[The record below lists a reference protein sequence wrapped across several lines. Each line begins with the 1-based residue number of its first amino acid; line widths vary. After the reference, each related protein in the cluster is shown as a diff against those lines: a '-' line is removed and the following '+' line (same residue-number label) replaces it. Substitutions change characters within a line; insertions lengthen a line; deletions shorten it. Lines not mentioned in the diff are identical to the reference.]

1 MYYVQ
6 KTLEISAAHRLQLD
20 YESKCN
26 NLHGHNWVI
35 TIYCKSKE
43 LDRNGMLV
51 DFTRIKK
58 LVKGQLDHKLLNDVL
73 PCQPTAENIARWL
86 TEQIPNCYR
95 ADVQE
100 SEGNMASYEVD
111 E

>member
-1 MYYVQ
+1 MYYVK

-43 LDRNGMLV
+43 LDRNGMVV
-51 DFTRIKK
+51 DFTHIKK
-58 LVKGQLDHKLLNDVL
+58 LVKGQLDHKLLNDVI

-100 SEGNMASYEVD
+100 SEGNVASYEVD

>member
-1 MYYVQ
+1 MYYVK

-43 LDRNGMLV
+43 LDRNGMVV
-51 DFTRIKK
+51 DFTHIKK
-58 LVKGQLDHKLLNDVL
+58 LVKGQLDHKLLNDVI

>member
-1 MYYVQ
+1 MYYVK

-43 LDRNGMLV
+43 LDRNGMVV
-51 DFTRIKK
+51 DFTHIKK
-58 LVKGQLDHKLLNDVL
+58 LVKGQLDHKLLNDVI

-100 SEGNMASYEVD
+100 SEGTMASYEVD